1 MVDGER
7 GRREGNYERGR
18 TPGDW
23 CTIGT
28 QGERDET
35 FIGSLKAGFVTER
48 SELGSCRAFRVQYPV
63 LKEVEALY
71 SLLSWAKAGKDSKGR
86 NKATLLHPAGP
97 CAPQTRIRRY
107 STNSSTAERR
117 ASRKESGTLQAACAG
132 GGCRGTGTMNTLVT
146 RQAMQ
151 VPLLPA
157 LSVTPR
163 PSATARHSAPP
174 RVHAV
179 LSKS

>member
-1 MVDGER
+1 VEEGRVVDGER

-23 CTIGT
+23 DTG
-28 QGERDET
+28 GERR
-35 FIGSLKAGFVTER
+35 L
-48 SELGSCRAFRVQYPV
+48 
-63 LKEVEALY
+63 
-71 SLLSWAKAGKDSKGR
+71 LLSWAKAGKDSKGR
-86 NKATLLHPAGP
+86 NKATLPHPAGP